1 MSIGKSQN
9 APIDLND
16 LMNEI
21 ENDHRITVES
31 DAVDKRIDELRA
43 AQKDLQQATE
53 TLEKAT
59 MALNETI
66 AALKSA
72 TNNSANI
79 VTGINNAIVKAQ
91 EKTEY
96 KVSIAQEDMELL
108 MKNSQAV
115 LATDEIV
122 MKQHF
127 EKQAQAM
134 EAHER
139 RVSSILSRNQGF
151 WVSDFWAKVFCW
163 VILACLLF
171 TFIGTVHNFV

>member
-1 MSIGKSQN
+1 MSIGKPKN
-9 APIDLND
+9 DPIDLNG
-16 LMNEI
+16 LMNKI

-43 AQKDLQQATE
+43 AQKDLRQATE
-53 TLEKAT
+53 ALEKAT
-59 MALNETI
+59 VTLNEAI

-72 TNNSANI
+72 TDNSANI

-108 MKNSQAV
+108 MKNSQAI

-139 RVSSILSRNQGF
+139 KIKKILSRNEGV
-151 WVSDFWAKVFCW
+151 WVSDFWAKVTGS
-163 VILACLLF
+163 VILIYTIVVAIYLILK
-171 TFIGTVHNFV
+171 